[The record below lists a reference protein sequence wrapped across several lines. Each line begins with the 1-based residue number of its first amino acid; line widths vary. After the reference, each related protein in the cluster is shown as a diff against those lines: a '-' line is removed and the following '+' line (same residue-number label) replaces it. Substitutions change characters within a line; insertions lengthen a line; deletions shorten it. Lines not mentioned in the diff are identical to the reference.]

1 MPHPGGGAAPTGPG
15 AVEHPVVE
23 RRPGAGI
30 IPARTGGPGGPTG
43 GVAGLANL
51 ACMTDTSAAA
61 HTPSGVVDLL
71 GLLAYAEL
79 VSFFRLSGAAG
90 LAPDLAA
97 KGELAGVAATEYRH
111 YRMLHERLAALGADP
126 EAAMEPFVEPLDAW
140 HARTEPRTW
149 LESLVKTYV
158 GDGIAGDFY
167 RTVAEHADAG
177 TAEAVRGAVSEAERA
192 EAVAVRVR
200 EAVQEDPK
208 LAGPLSLWARR
219 LVGEALS
226 QAQLVA
232 AARPELAALVA
243 RGASG
248 GESGEGGGRGD
259 LAAVSRLFA
268 GLTEA
273 HSARLEAMG
282 LSG

>member
-1 MPHPGGGAAPTGPG
+1 MTNPSAPSAPAPGG
-15 AVEHPVVE
+15 V
-23 RRPGAGI
+23 I
-30 IPARTGGPGGPTG
+30 
-43 GVAGLANL
+43 
-51 ACMTDTSAAA
+51 
-61 HTPSGVVDLL
+61 DLL

-79 VSFFRLSGAAG
+79 VSFFRLADVAG
-90 LAPDLAA
+90 LAPDLVA

-111 YRMLHERLAALGADP
+111 YRMLHARLEELGADP

-140 HARTEPRTW
+140 HAGTEPQNW
-149 LESLVKTYV
+149 LESLVKIYV

-167 RTVAEHADAG
+167 RTIADHADAG
-177 TAEAVRGAVSEAERA
+177 TAEAVRGAVSESERA
-192 EAVAVRVR
+192 EPIAARVR
-200 EAVQEDPK
+200 AAVEEDPK

-232 AARPELAALVA
+232 AARPELAGLVA
-243 RGASG
+243 RGATGEASG
-248 GESGEGGGRGD
+248 GGEGGGRGD
-259 LAAVSRLFA
+259 LAAVSRVFA

-273 HSARLEAMG
+273 HTARLEAMG